1 VSTKGF
7 GGRNITETVWIYTN
21 DRKNPQLQI
30 QVAGTVEKFADIVP
44 KRAMMVGAVGTP
56 LKTQIRIVPQQKYSF
71 KILGIR
77 ARNGKFITFRMEEQK
92 ESEKSMYVLTVEN
105 TMQQKGRYS
114 DVIYMDT
121 DSKIQPVIEIPVM
134 GNILDSPAGAQN
146 KP

>member
-1 VSTKGF
+1 MSTKGF